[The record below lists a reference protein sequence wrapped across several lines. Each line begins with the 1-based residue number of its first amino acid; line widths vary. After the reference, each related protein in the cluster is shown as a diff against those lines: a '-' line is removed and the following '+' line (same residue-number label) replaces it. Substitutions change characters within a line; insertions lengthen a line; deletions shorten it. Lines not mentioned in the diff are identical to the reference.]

1 MIRDITLGQYYP
13 AKSVLHELD
22 PRVKLVATLIF
33 VVSLFVAKGP
43 VGYAL
48 ATAFLGIV
56 IRLSKVP
63 FRFMTKGLKSI
74 VML

>member
-22 PRVKLVATLIF
+22 PRVKLAATLIF

-48 ATAFLGIV
+48 ATVFLGIV

-63 FRFMTKGLKSI
+63 FRLQTGESGRR
-74 VML
+74 